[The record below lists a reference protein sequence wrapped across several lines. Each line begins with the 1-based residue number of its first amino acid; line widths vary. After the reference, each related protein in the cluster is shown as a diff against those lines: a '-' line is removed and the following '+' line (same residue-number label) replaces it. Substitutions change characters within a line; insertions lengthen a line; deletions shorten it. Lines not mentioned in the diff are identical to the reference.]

1 MCWVGAAAIRLVV
14 VVVVRGLEAAVAAV
28 PVAVFVASALVTHA
42 ELLRDGRR
50 LLPVHDATRG
60 YVAHFQ

>member
-1 MCWVGAAAIRLVV
+1 MFRGSAAAIRLVV
-14 VVVVRGLEAAVAAV
+14 VVVIIRGLKAAVAGV
-28 PVAVFVASALVTHA
+28 LVASALVTHA